1 MFLGLRWGRWSSS
14 VKGMTSCT
22 SVFWAV
28 GCSSTSSAA
37 SLAVSEVGGAVWVLA
52 VVQIDVL
59 GVVTAGVATVVGGDM
74 AVAFSGSRCGTGVNG
89 VGWGEQGGVE
99 RLLGLHLGFWGMQD
113 RSIEQTT
120 CSGEHVCMDL
130 CNGVA

>member
-14 VKGMTSCT
+14 VEGTTRSGERVRTTSRT

-59 GVVTAGVATVVGGDM
+59 GVVTAGLAAVVGGD
-74 AVAFSGSRCGTGVNG
+74 VAALMIPRGS
-89 VGWGEQGGVE
+89 
-99 RLLGLHLGFWGMQD
+99 
-113 RSIEQTT
+113 
-120 CSGEHVCMDL
+120 
-130 CNGVA
+130 